1 MAFEHKTGNSKYT
14 GRKRQGNVISSHVLL
29 RKNRFKLVKCQ
40 LETLRKCRNIHAV
53 KIALSR
59 LPRTLDDTYDHIL
72 NNIDEE
78 DRRVAHYALQLIAFS
93 YRPLT
98 IVEVAEA
105 TIVNVEDK
113 TIDDD
118 LRVLDKYDILEI
130 CSSFIELY
138 VRVELISKI

>member
-1 MAFEHKTGNSKYT
+1 M
-14 GRKRQGNVISSHVLL
+14 
-29 RKNRFKLVKCQ
+29 
-40 LETLRKCRNIHAV
+40 
-53 KIALSR
+53 
-59 LPRTLDDTYDHIL
+59 DDTYDRIL

-78 DRRVAHYALQLIAFS
+78 DRRVAYYALQLIAFS

-138 VRVELISKI
+138 TYASNSYPRSNIKGIAIRKILSLFCEGIFGHFTIKEVHCPIHNL